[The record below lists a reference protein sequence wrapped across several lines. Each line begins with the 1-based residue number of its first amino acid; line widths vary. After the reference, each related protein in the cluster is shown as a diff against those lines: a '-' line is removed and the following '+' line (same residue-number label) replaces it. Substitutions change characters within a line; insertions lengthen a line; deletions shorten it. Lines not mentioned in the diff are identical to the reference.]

1 MPIQLRLGVVGE
13 VTATNAVVCARCCYH
28 LESNSMP
35 YINGTHL
42 INGTD
47 IFPAS
52 PGPAGFSFG
61 NGSIILPCAFNTHV
75 DTVYYQ
81 TSKSAKISSKTYLFV
96 LGLVAFVLVGM

>member
-1 MPIQLRLGVVGE
+1 MTTQLRLGVVGE
-13 VTATNAVVCARCCYH
+13 VTATNVVVCVRCCYH
-28 LESNSMP
+28 LGSDSMP

-52 PGPAGFSFG
+52 PAPIGFIFG
-61 NGSIILPCAFNTHV
+61 NGSIILPCAVNTHA

-81 TSKSAKISSKTYLFV
+81 SSSSSTITPKMYLFA
-96 LGLVAFVLVGM
+96 LGLVALALVGM